1 MARSAA
7 PDAVEAI
14 QRQLRRVRRRRN
26 LRELQRAIYLLI
38 AVVAAAMAGLVLLA
52 LRASPG
58 AFAEGAVAA
67 GGIALFAAVGVLWRG
82 HRRWVARQGAP
93 RWIDRETRLGGRL
106 VTLVE
111 IHRRGE
117 VAAPLFPLLVE
128 QNVARLSVWHPDRV
142 VPRRVPRG
150 ALAAAGSAVALLGIV
165 VALGPRLVPPPPVV
179 GAERPPG
186 GIEPVDL
193 TADRLALAPANGDD
207 DAAETSN
214 EESAAARLQEGIRRA
229 LAPAPTDEPPGS
241 GGAAASDGGAEESPG
256 GIEPVDLTADR
267 LALAPANGDDDA
279 TETSNEE
286 SAAARLQEG
295 IRRALAPAPT
305 DEPPG
310 SGGAAASDGG
320 AEESRPAP
328 GELAARGDEAGNES
342 SDRGARVA
350 AEPRDDAQGHGL
362 LEQPH
367 DGDDDAGRADG
378 AASGAGRDLDPNLFG
393 APSAPGSGPNERF
406 ALSLAARVH
415 ARAGGPGGSGDPSA
429 PPVARPPAGLA
440 PGQRAAAAMPRMPVP
455 AAYEAVVRALFAR
468 ESPP

>member
-67 GGIALFAAVGVLWRG
+67 GGIALFAAVSVLWRG
-82 HRRWVARQGAP
+82 HRRWVAWQGAP

-207 DAAETSN
+207 DA
-214 EESAAARLQEGIRRA
+214 
-229 LAPAPTDEPPGS
+229 
-241 GGAAASDGGAEESPG
+241 
-256 GIEPVDLTADR
+256 
-267 LALAPANGDDDA
+267 

-286 SAAARLQEG
+286 SAAARLQRG

-328 GELAARGDEAGNES
+328 GELAGSGDEAGNES
-342 SDRGARVA
+342 PDRESRVA
-350 AEPRDDAQGHGL
+350 AKPRDHAQGHGL

>member
-26 LRELQRAIYLLI
+26 FRELQRAIYLLI

-82 HRRWVARQGAP
+82 HRRWVAWQGAP

-117 VAAPLFPLLVE
+117 VAAPLFPLLVA

-207 DAAETSN
+207 DA
-214 EESAAARLQEGIRRA
+214 
-229 LAPAPTDEPPGS
+229 
-241 GGAAASDGGAEESPG
+241 
-256 GIEPVDLTADR
+256 
-267 LALAPANGDDDA
+267 

-286 SAAARLQEG
+286 SAAARLQRG

-305 DEPPG
+305 EEPPG

-342 SDRGARVA
+342 SDRGTRVA
-350 AEPRDDAQGHGL
+350 APRDDAQGHGL

-393 APSAPGSGPNERF
+393 APSAPGSGANERF

>member
-26 LRELQRAIYLLI
+26 FRELQRAIYLLI

-150 ALAAAGSAVALLGIV
+150 ALAAAASAVALLGIV

-207 DAAETSN
+207 DA
-214 EESAAARLQEGIRRA
+214 
-229 LAPAPTDEPPGS
+229 
-241 GGAAASDGGAEESPG
+241 
-256 GIEPVDLTADR
+256 
-267 LALAPANGDDDA
+267 

-286 SAAARLQEG
+286 SAAARLQRG

-305 DEPPG
+305 EEPPG

>member
-67 GGIALFAAVGVLWRG
+67 GSIALFAAVGVLWRG

-165 VALGPRLVPPPPVV
+165 VALGPRLVPPPVV
-179 GAERPPG
+179 GAERP
-186 GIEPVDL
+186 
-193 TADRLALAPANGDD
+193 
-207 DAAETSN
+207 
-214 EESAAARLQEGIRRA
+214 
-229 LAPAPTDEPPGS
+229 
-241 GGAAASDGGAEESPG
+241 PG

-286 SAAARLQEG
+286 SAAARLQRG

-305 DEPPG
+305 EEPPG

-320 AEESRPAP
+320 AEEARPAP
-328 GELAARGDEAGNES
+328 PAAA
-342 SDRGARVA
+342 
-350 AEPRDDAQGHGL
+350 
-362 LEQPH
+362 
-367 DGDDDAGRADG
+367 
-378 AASGAGRDLDPNLFG
+378 
-393 APSAPGSGPNERF
+393 
-406 ALSLAARVH
+406 
-415 ARAGGPGGSGDPSA
+415 
-429 PPVARPPAGLA
+429 PPAGLA
-440 PGQRAAAAMPRMPVP
+440 PGRRAAAAMPRMPVP

>member
-67 GGIALFAAVGVLWRG
+67 GGIALFAAVSVLWRG
-82 HRRWVARQGAP
+82 HRRWVAWQGAP

-207 DAAETSN
+207 DA
-214 EESAAARLQEGIRRA
+214 
-229 LAPAPTDEPPGS
+229 
-241 GGAAASDGGAEESPG
+241 
-256 GIEPVDLTADR
+256 
-267 LALAPANGDDDA
+267 

-286 SAAARLQEG
+286 SAAARLQRG

-305 DEPPG
+305 EEPPG

-342 SDRGARVA
+342 SDRGSRVA

-378 AASGAGRDLDPNLFG
+378 AARWAGRDLDPNLFG

>member
-26 LRELQRAIYLLI
+26 FRELQRAIYLLI

-82 HRRWVARQGAP
+82 HRRWVVRQGAP

-207 DAAETSN
+207 DA
-214 EESAAARLQEGIRRA
+214 
-229 LAPAPTDEPPGS
+229 
-241 GGAAASDGGAEESPG
+241 
-256 GIEPVDLTADR
+256 
-267 LALAPANGDDDA
+267 

-342 SDRGARVA
+342 S
-350 AEPRDDAQGHGL
+350 EPRDDAQ
-362 LEQPH
+362 
-367 DGDDDAGRADG
+367 GDDDAGRADG

>member
-38 AVVAAAMAGLVLLA
+38 AVVAAAMAGVVLLA

-67 GGIALFAAVGVLWRG
+67 GGIALFAAVAVLWRG
-82 HRRWVARQGAP
+82 HRRWVVRQGAP

-179 GAERPPG
+179 GLERP
-186 GIEPVDL
+186 
-193 TADRLALAPANGDD
+193 
-207 DAAETSN
+207 
-214 EESAAARLQEGIRRA
+214 
-229 LAPAPTDEPPGS
+229 
-241 GGAAASDGGAEESPG
+241 
-256 GIEPVDLTADR
+256 
-267 LALAPANGDDDA
+267 
-279 TETSNEE
+279 
-286 SAAARLQEG
+286 
-295 IRRALAPAPT
+295 
-305 DEPPG
+305 
-310 SGGAAASDGG
+310 
-320 AEESRPAP
+320 
-328 GELAARGDEAGNES
+328 
-342 SDRGARVA
+342 
-350 AEPRDDAQGHGL
+350 HG
-362 LEQPH
+362 
-367 DGDDDAGRADG
+367 GDDDAGRADG

>member
-38 AVVAAAMAGLVLLA
+38 AVVAAAMAGVVLLA

-67 GGIALFAAVGVLWRG
+67 GGIALFAAVAVLWRG
-82 HRRWVARQGAP
+82 HRRWVVRQGAP

-106 VTLVE
+106 VTFVE

-150 ALAAAGSAVALLGIV
+150 ALAAAASAVALLGIV

-207 DAAETSN
+207 S
-214 EESAAARLQEGIRRA
+214 
-229 LAPAPTDEPPGS
+229 
-241 GGAAASDGGAEESPG
+241 
-256 GIEPVDLTADR
+256 
-267 LALAPANGDDDA
+267 
-279 TETSNEE
+279 
-286 SAAARLQEG
+286 
-295 IRRALAPAPT
+295 
-305 DEPPG
+305 
-310 SGGAAASDGG
+310 
-320 AEESRPAP
+320 
-328 GELAARGDEAGNES
+328 
-342 SDRGARVA
+342 
-350 AEPRDDAQGHGL
+350 
-362 LEQPH
+362 
-367 DGDDDAGRADG
+367 
-378 AASGAGRDLDPNLFG
+378 
-393 APSAPGSGPNERF
+393 F
-406 ALSLAARVH
+406 ALPRVIGM
-415 ARAGGPGGSGDPSA
+415 AER
-429 PPVARPPAGLA
+429 PVL
-440 PGQRAAAAMPRMPVP
+440 V
-455 AAYEAVVRALFAR
+455 LFR
-468 ESPP
+468 HNETQN

>member
-26 LRELQRAIYLLI
+26 FRELQRAIYLLI

-117 VAAPLFPLLVE
+117 VAAPLFPLLVA

-207 DAAETSN
+207 DA
-214 EESAAARLQEGIRRA
+214 
-229 LAPAPTDEPPGS
+229 
-241 GGAAASDGGAEESPG
+241 
-256 GIEPVDLTADR
+256 
-267 LALAPANGDDDA
+267 

-305 DEPPG
+305 EEPPG

-350 AEPRDDAQGHGL
+350 AVPRDDAQGHGL

>member
-26 LRELQRAIYLLI
+26 FRELQRAIYLLI

-58 AFAEGAVAA
+58 AFAEGVVAA
-67 GGIALFAAVGVLWRG
+67 GSIALFAAVGVLWRG

-207 DAAETSN
+207 DA
-214 EESAAARLQEGIRRA
+214 
-229 LAPAPTDEPPGS
+229 
-241 GGAAASDGGAEESPG
+241 
-256 GIEPVDLTADR
+256 
-267 LALAPANGDDDA
+267 

-286 SAAARLQEG
+286 SAAARLQRG

-305 DEPPG
+305 EEPPG

-342 SDRGARVA
+342 SDRGSRVA